1 MKVAYFYTDDWEKE
15 YAQDRLS
22 GTDVT
27 FVPGIV
33 NDCAQLDTKMQLLS
47 IFLDSQVN
55 HELLQ
60 RLPALKCIATR
71 STGFNHID
79 MAEAKARGI
88 TVCNVPA
95 YGTYA
100 VAEYTFALML
110 NLSRRIHEGCQRLRE
125 GNFSSHDLTGSDLRG
140 KMLGIVGLGNIGMRV
155 AAVATCFG
163 MKVLAYDIHADQA
176 MAEKIGFS
184 YVSLDELLAQS
195 DVITL
200 HVTYNPKTHHLI
212 NRDTIKKC
220 KRGAYLIN
228 TARGPVVETEAL
240 VEALDDKIL
249 SGVGLDV
256 FEEEWLL
263 AHPVQAVL
271 DKKVSAEALRHIAA
285 VHYLVNHPRVIVTPH
300 NAFNSLQAR
309 QQCVDAAIQNIQ
321 AFIDGKGANVVS

>member
-1 MKVAYFYTDDWEKE
+1 MNVTYFYTDDWEKK
-15 YAQDRLS
+15 YAQDCLS
-22 GTDVT
+22 GKGVT
-27 FVPGIV
+27 FVPGII
-33 NDCAQLDTKMQLLS
+33 NDCARLDVKTQLLS
-47 IFLDSQVN
+47 VFLDSQITSDI
-55 HELLQ
+55 LQ
-60 RLPALKCIATR
+60 RLPELKCIVTR

-79 MAEAKARGI
+79 MQVAKARGI

-110 NLSRRIHEGCQRLRE
+110 NLSRRIREGCQRLCE
-125 GNFSSHDLTGSDLRG
+125 GNFSSHDLTGTDLRG
-140 KMLGIVGLGNIGMRV
+140 KTLGIIGLGNIGMRV
-155 AAVATCFG
+155 ATVATCFG
-163 MKVLAYDIHADQA
+163 MKVLAYDIHVDQT
-176 MAEKIGFS
+176 MAKKMGFS
-184 YVSLDELLAQS
+184 YVSLDALLAQS

-200 HVTYNPKTHHLI
+200 HVTYNQKTHHLI

-249 SGVGLDV
+249 TGVGLDV

-285 VHYLVNHPRVIVTPH
+285 VRYLVNHPRVIVTPH

-309 QQCVDAAIQNIQ
+309 QQCLDVAIQNIQ